1 MKGSPSGTREEQLLL
16 HPGDSRH
23 LRPVGT
29 KALHVRVSGPVWTSP
44 GAQRTHSVGA
54 GDRDRSRC
62 SLGCVNQWTNSREA
76 TKDGVL
82 VPSALALRADV
93 RDAAS
98 SPLSGVGPAAA
109 QRPCSWGQR
118 TCGTPPGPRT
128 VPRGRASPSEG
139 WRPGL
144 TPLLTPLPPP
154 PTPAQVLV
162 KGNLS

>member
-1 MKGSPSGTREEQLLL
+1 M
-16 HPGDSRH
+16 
-23 LRPVGT
+23 
-29 KALHVRVSGPVWTSP
+29 
-44 GAQRTHSVGA
+44 GA

-82 VPSALALRADV
+82 VPSALAGSALRADV

-98 SPLSGVGPAAA
+98 FPVSGVGPAAA

-144 TPLLTPLPPP
+144 TPLLTPPP
-154 PTPAQVLV
+154 PTPYPCSSFSEGKLKLSILQLPRTKTCLWSFES
-162 KGNLS
+162 KGESVTGLKILN